1 MSNYKLSNR
10 LAPSIGYLVLL
21 LTLSVVAIVVLFS
34 RSTRRL
40 PHERPFKPVD
50 LTCEQ
55 FSDYRLKAP
64 TAYSNSLNY
73 VLGYL
78 KAAQDF
84 KAVRKINLRNTEGFL
99 FEYCYSN
106 PNESLQA
113 AIESLM
119 NPKMLSQYRKGRS
132 LKLAD
137 RSKQGNMAV
146 RNPLSY

>member
-34 RSTRRL
+34 QHTASAG
-40 PHERPFKPVD
+40 ERPFKPVD

>member
-21 LTLSVVAIVVLFS
+21 LTLSVVAIFVLFS
-34 RSTRRL
+34 QHTASAG
-40 PHERPFKPVD
+40 ERPFKPVD

-84 KAVRKINLRNTEGFL
+84 KAVRRINLRHTEGFL